1 MVINKFNKFND
12 WFFNFRITNSS
23 TAKFIFMNHFFFMQV
38 NFDGQI
44 PYYVH
49 IIIVGAIMIC
59 AGLLGGQAGYL
70 LEKNRT
76 IRSDSLASA
85 EENIKKQRV
94 YFLVTG
100 VCAALLIPLFLS
112 TISSQ
117 LMTESQKEPLKYF
130 VFGGFCLLVA
140 IFSKRFISTLSDKI
154 LKEVKEEVQQQT
166 KEKVEKAFDEK
177 KGFISDQVQQQ
188 VTLQTAPLQNKLSV
202 IDELTKLESRIKN
215 PNNPTPLQLEDLTDL
230 LDQAIQTGD
239 PNLPS
244 QVYDKVSLFCY
255 DLKRDDLLE
264 KINELY
270 KDKIKLTPTA
280 WADLSV
286 SYMNKYSRTKN
297 PVYKTKA
304 EEYIDQSLLVLPD
317 YGVAYSFRIYL
328 LLIEYEI
335 IGKDNPKANELVEK
349 MKDIFRQIS
358 NLGKITIKEAYNYFG
373 LNDTTSFSKYN
384 TLLKTLLPEEWK
396 ALEQNSQPTTQ
407 LL

>member
-1 MVINKFNKFND
+1 
-12 WFFNFRITNSS
+12 
-23 TAKFIFMNHFFFMQV
+23 MNHFFFMQV

-49 IIIVGAIMIC
+49 IIIVGAIMLC

-202 IDELTKLESRIKN
+202 MDEVTKLENKFKN
-215 PNNPTPLQLEDLTDL
+215 PNNPTPLQLEDLTAL

-244 QVYDKVSLFCY
+244 QVYDKVSLLCY

-297 PVYKTKA
+297 PAYKAKA

-396 ALEQNSQPTTQ
+396 ALEQDSQSAT
-407 LL
+407 